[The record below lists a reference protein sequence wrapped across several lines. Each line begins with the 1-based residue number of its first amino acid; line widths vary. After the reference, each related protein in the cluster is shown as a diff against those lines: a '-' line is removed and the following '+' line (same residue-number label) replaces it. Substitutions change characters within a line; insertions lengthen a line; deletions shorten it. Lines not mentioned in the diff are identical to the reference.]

1 MQVDLFEIK
10 QAFQET
16 YNKTLNKVI
25 EGDTSGDYRKLL
37 LAIVG
42 DENMTISDLPPSQ
55 PAAEAQPGSEEPA
68 TAHEEVR
75 VGSSYVGSMIHVAMF
90 NWTAWIV
97 GKHVNNIR
105 DRQRGIGL
113 RGLHPSCRKV

>member
-55 PAAEAQPGSEEPA
+55 PAAEAQPRIEEPA
-68 TAHEEVR
+68 ASHEEVR
-75 VGSSYVGSMIHVAMF
+75 VGSSCAGSMIHVAMF
-90 NWTAWIV
+90 SWAAWIV
-97 GKHVNNIR
+97 GKHINV
-105 DRQRGIGL
+105 
-113 RGLHPSCRKV
+113 